1 VQSAIFAGSSMM
13 LLRFYSLVA
22 SGFSHSTGF
31 LPCQHPGSATD
42 QHCIVFAAEAVLLVY
57 SIRPYL

>member
-1 VQSAIFAGSSMM
+1 M

-31 LPCQHPGSATD
+31 LPRQHPGSAAD
-42 QHCIVFAAEAVLLVY
+42 QHCIVFAADAVLLVY
-57 SIRPYL
+57 SNDPYL